1 MLTFSSTIPFFHSL
15 SLPCGRIL
23 TMSPFSKSLRDFVLR
38 SYYCFCLFFRSV
50 ISFFIW
56 VAIFGLSN
64 LFVVGKRVLVR
75 RQYNRWT
82 GELFIPSDEILH
94 DSNARN
100 GYSPDFSNFFI
111 ILFTVL
117 TAFSAFPFDWGY
129 PGELVTCTNS

>member
-1 MLTFSSTIPFFHSL
+1 MKKLLKSGEYPFLALLSWSISSEGMNSSPVQRLYCRRTRTLLPTTNKLLKPKIATHIKKLTFSSTIPFFHSL

-64 LFVVGKRVLVR
+64 LFVERKK
-75 RQYNRWT
+75 
-82 GELFIPSDEILH
+82 
-94 DSNARN
+94 
-100 GYSPDFSNFFI
+100 
-111 ILFTVL
+111 L
-117 TAFSAFPFDWGY
+117 TLNPIM
-129 PGELVTCTNS
+129 